1 MRRAYCQLTLITRNN
16 ATDAGDVSGS
26 APGRKQTP
34 AVGTQRVT
42 KDDVRPDCSAY
53 LFNSFSGI
61 SLFFYFFLFIYF
73 ILFFLFWAVF
83 LFLLVLYRGPD
94 IKWPIKHRSALR
106 RPLTSPAAF
115 KKSTVFN
122 NFYQMN

>member
-61 SLFFYFFLFIYF
+61 SLFFYLFFFYLF
-73 ILFFLFWAVF
+73 ILFYLFFFLGCVSISVGAVPWAGYQVADKA
-83 LFLLVLYRGPD
+83 PQ
-94 IKWPIKHRSALR
+94 
-106 RPLTSPAAF
+106 RPQAATD
-115 KKSTVFN
+115 KSGSLQKVDRV
-122 NFYQMN
+122 